1 MSLAIFDLDHTLIQG
16 DSDYLWGVFL
26 GEQGIVD
33 AEEYERENERFYAEY
48 RRGQLDIQEFLRFSF
63 RVLRDNPLEDLLRW
77 RDQFLREK
85 IEPILTES
93 ARALVEQHRA
103 QGHQLLIITAT
114 NAFITE
120 PIAQRFGIPHLIA
133 TLPEMKE
140 GRFTGEVA
148 GIPAFQEGKVKRL
161 ETWLKETGE
170 CLAGSYFYS
179 DSHNDLPLLERV
191 DHPIAVNPDDRLR
204 RIAQS
209 RGWSV
214 RHL

>member
-1 MSLAIFDLDHTLIQG
+1 MTLAIFDLDQTLIPG

-48 RRGQLDIQEFLRFSF
+48 RQGQLDIQAFLRFSF
-63 RVLRDNPLEDLLRW
+63 RVLKEHPMEDLLRW
-77 RDQFLREK
+77 RAQFLREK

-120 PIAQRFGIPHLIA
+120 PIAQSFGIDHLIA

-148 GIPAFQEGKVKRL
+148 GIPAFREGKVQRL
-161 ETWLKETGE
+161 KAWLAETGTD
-170 CLAGSYFYS
+170 LRGSYFYS
-179 DSHNDLPLLERV
+179 DSHNDLPLLEQV
-191 DHPIAVNPDDRLR
+191 DHPVAVNPDDRLR
-204 RIAQS
+204 REAQL
-209 RGWSV
+209 RGWPIL
-214 RHL
+214 HL